1 MAEES
6 GSSSPPET
14 TAKSQANGSGAGSS
28 PAKPAP
34 VEKKQPDT
42 HEFTVSATWS
52 GDAMGCGTLKLPQGD
67 LAIPIGGARALGGCG
82 TGANPEELLLAAI
95 AACFINTWAIFL
107 KKLSIAY
114 AEPSLRVSG
123 ILGGDPAGG
132 YKLLQA
138 TIHPRVPA
146 QLFAEQRTQIEK
158 TLALAEKY
166 CIISKVAKAAMPV
179 AVVVEEV

>member
-6 GSSSPPET
+6 GSPSPPESP
-14 TAKSQANGSGAGSS
+14 AKSQADGAGSAAAQS
-28 PAKPAP
+28 APA
-34 VEKKQPDT
+34 EKKQPET
-42 HEFTVSATWS
+42 HEFTASATWS
-52 GDAMGCGTLKLPQGD
+52 GDAMGCGMLRLPQGD

-82 TGANPEELLLAAI
+82 TGATPEELLLAAI

-107 KKLSIAY
+107 KKLSIGY

-123 ILGGDPAGG
+123 VLGADPAGG

-179 AVVVEEV
+179 TVAVEEV